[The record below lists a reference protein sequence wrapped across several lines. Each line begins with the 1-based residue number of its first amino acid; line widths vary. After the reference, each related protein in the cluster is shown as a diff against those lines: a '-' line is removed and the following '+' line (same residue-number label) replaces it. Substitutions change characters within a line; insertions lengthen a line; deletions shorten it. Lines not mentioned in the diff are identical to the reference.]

1 MRKAGNVVDHR
12 RHCQRQSEWQLPLA
26 LAAQPD
32 TRVSMA
38 ALFAVIAAG
47 AARTQLDGSNSTVFS
62 FHGPRFSAASPA
74 STLYVYSQ
82 APSTLALVLTTTLQD
97 CLRGAH
103 LPTFS
108 CALDPTAAGL
118 PTTTIGALFEGWHAP
133 PSYAQALVAAQGG
146 AQLSVEDVLRSGAPG
161 APPNLTLHDIYARW
175 PNASAATDG
184 FFWQERPALGY
195 YCIYRSR
202 EGEAGL
208 IPDCVNISGTL
219 AAQSAWLTGASIDF
233 ITLDG
238 TNLCTPSAQ
247 EELIQQR
254 PAEVLLEEFLRLR
267 AAGVAT
273 PRVAAWQRLVAG
285 CTTYPAVLALYNNA
299 SYIAA
304 DLFLRAP
311 SGKRVFFVPSDPDP
325 ALVAAVE
332 ANGGR
337 HDIVT
342 QVMWA
347 LFAQQDYSSGEW
359 GFMSPCTSAKGEYTT
374 SVMGLGRGATGCGQN
389 LTLDSALGSA
399 LSVSPSYQLSY
410 GSVPFSAAGKF
421 EGLTLQRQFG
431 TLFDAAGAAWGK
443 EGRGEPTATPATAS
457 ALPQNIYLSSWNEW
471 TAQPQPNP
479 FHSQHSFSM
488 GLGGDADGGSL
499 FVDSYGS
506 ALSRDLEPTARPNGD
521 ALYKLLASCLR
532 VVRLMES
539 MQAYHHPRGT
549 LASLPPF
556 FGSSGIAASATTS
569 APPPLSSCAVGGEAC
584 CAYNETTQGYALWR
598 SLVRTDGSDAL
609 ASTDAAEIA
618 ALLGTGA
625 WAEVCNGYGGG
636 TDFCVSAGVLQS
648 QRTAGQGPFLLH
660 SGGCGAATQDS
671 GADPAVQLPG
681 RLRVQRCLS
690 PSGQHFLSPLA
701 DCGGEGSSE
710 GVVGCADAAR
720 SSNMP
725 RVLFSCKG
733 AGSPPR
739 YHALD
744 MPCLP
749 GDTQTQLGY
758 AH

>member
-1 MRKAGNVVDHR
+1 MALVARQVV
-12 RHCQRQSEWQLPLA
+12 L
-26 LAAQPD
+26 
-32 TRVSMA
+32 MA

-47 AARTQLDGSNSTVFS
+47 AARSQLDSSNSTVFS
-62 FHGPRFSAASPA
+62 FQGPRFAAASPA
-74 STLYVYSQ
+74 SMLRVYSQ
-82 APSTLALVLTTTLQD
+82 TPSTLALLSTTTLHD
-97 CLRGAH
+97 CLQGAH
-103 LPTFS
+103 LPAFR
-108 CALDPTAAGL
+108 CAIDHAAAGI

-133 PSYAQALVAAQGG
+133 PAHAQALVAAQGG

-161 APPNLTLHDIYARW
+161 APPNLTLHDIYDRW
-175 PNASAATDG
+175 SNVTAATDG
-184 FFWQERPALGY
+184 FFFQERPALDY
-195 YCIYRSR
+195 YCIYRAR
-202 EGEAGL
+202 EGETGL
-208 IPDCVNISGTL
+208 IPDCANISGTL
-219 AAQSAWLTGASIDF
+219 AAQSAWLTDASIDY

-267 AAGVAT
+267 AAGIAT
-273 PRVAAWQRLVAG
+273 PRVAAWQRLVAD

-311 SGKRVFFVPSDPDP
+311 SGKRVFFVPADPDP

-347 LFAQQDYSSGEW
+347 LFAQQDYASGEW
-359 GFMSPCTSAKGEYTT
+359 GFMSPCTSDKGGYTT
-374 SVMGLGRGATGCGQN
+374 SVMGLGRGATGCWQN
-389 LTLDSALGSA
+389 LTLNSALGSA

-431 TLFDAAGAAWGK
+431 TLFDAAGAAWGQ
-443 EGRGEPTATPATAS
+443 EGRGAPAAAA
-457 ALPQNIYLSSWNEW
+457 ALPQNVYLSSWNEW

-479 FHSQHSFSM
+479 FHSQYSYSM
-488 GLGGDADGGSL
+488 GLGADAGGGSL
-499 FVDSYGS
+499 FVDSYGT
-506 ALSRDLEPTARPNGD
+506 ALSRDLEPSARPNGD

-532 VVRLMES
+532 VVRLMEG
-539 MQAYHHPRGT
+539 MQAYHSAAGT

-556 FGSSGIAASATTS
+556 FGRGSIAAASAARKG
-569 APPPLSSCAVGGEAC
+569 APPPALSSCAVGGEAC

-598 SLVRTDGSDAL
+598 SLARADGSDAL
-609 ASTDAAEIA
+609 ASTDPAEIA
-618 ALLGTGA
+618 ALLASGE

-636 TDFCVSAGVLQS
+636 TDFCVSASVLQA

-660 SGGCGAATQDS
+660 SGGCGAATPGS

-681 RLRVQRCLS
+681 RVRVQRCLS

-701 DCGGEGSSE
+701 DCGGQGSSE

-725 RVLFSCKG
+725 RVLNSCRG
-733 AGSPPR
+733 AGSPPS